1 MERISTIL
9 DTDIEEL
16 TFSHMFLEQG
26 GPYGECEDCDVLV
39 SRIDMLDDSNG
50 SFTRTVQSISE
61 VKSGGKGG
69 GRLQV
74 SFLVVYQV

>member
-1 MERISTIL
+1 MLI
-9 DTDIEEL
+9 
-16 TFSHMFLEQG
+16 
-26 GPYGECEDCDVLV
+26 
-39 SRIDMLDDSNG
+39 SRIDMLDDGNG

-61 VKSGGKGG
+61 VELG